1 MSNSFDRIKPPERRL
16 LEREE
21 SRNPDS
27 RTADKQGRAALFSA
41 SEEPTTPGAGVPPVK
56 RASKRTTPRP
66 DVAAPTAPVGG
77 QRVRA
82 DGAPVDASDPRLPQ
96 GRSPVHVECGH
107 CGVTCPMPLADAAK
121 RAIPLVVVA
130 PWKSHPVFATCPCGE
145 RRAWLKPRL
154 GR

>member
-16 LEREE
+16 LQREE
-21 SRNPDS
+21 SRIPDS

-41 SEEPTTPGAGVPPVK
+41 SEEPTTPGAGVPL
-56 RASKRTTPRP
+56 R
-66 DVAAPTAPVGG
+66 PVGG

-82 DGAPVDASDPRLPQ
+82 DGAPVDAADPRLPQ
-96 GRSPVHVECGH
+96 GRSAVQVECGH
-107 CGVTCPMPLADAAK
+107 CGVTCPLPLAEAAR

-130 PWKSHPVFATCPCGE
+130 PWRSHPVFATCPCGE
-145 RRAWLKPRL
+145 RRAWLKPHL